1 MGLIRV
7 SDDAERRIK
16 ELAGRRTVT
25 ATVDSLVSG
34 GAGDLKD
41 YLDAKFSA
49 VEKRLMKIEKMIDN
63 NSLY

>member
-16 ELAGRRTVT
+16 ELAGGRTVT

-41 YLDAKFSA
+41 YLDEKFSA